1 MSGADKRSILTI
13 TAKDVLLQEI
23 FSRELAMKGVD
34 LGKSKRRV
42 KR

>member
-1 MSGADKRSILTI
+1 LEANELTI
-13 TAKDVLLQEI
+13 TAKKVLLQEI
-23 FSRELAMKGVD
+23 FSRELPLKGVD